1 MARKYFT
8 FGMEIVDF
16 KLGIH
21 TSMKSMHVWVTSL
34 MFDANMDNHGVLQS
48 IMEGV
53 NV

>member
-1 MARKYFT
+1 MFHIWDGNRRL
-8 FGMEIVDF
+8 

-21 TSMKSMHVWVTSL
+21 TSMKSMHVWVTSS